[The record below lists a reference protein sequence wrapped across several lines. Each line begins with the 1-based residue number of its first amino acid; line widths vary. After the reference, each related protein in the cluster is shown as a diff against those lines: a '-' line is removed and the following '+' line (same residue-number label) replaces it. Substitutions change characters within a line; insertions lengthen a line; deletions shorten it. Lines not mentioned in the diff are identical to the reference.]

1 MESKRKPKG
10 SEGGNLQIRDLD
22 AATLETLRELQ
33 KHFGVGTNSKAVLL
47 TIKSF
52 LPYMREVQQ
61 LRQRLKKAEETI
73 KVQCQ
78 LLMQIGKILDAA
90 QLNKMMYDVSGLDED
105 DVIRNPL
112 NSLNS

>member
-1 MESKRKPKG
+1 METKRKPKG

-47 TIKSF
+47 AIKSF

-73 KVQCQ
+73 KEQWQ
-78 LLMQIGKILDAA
+78 LLEQIGKVLDAA
-90 QLNKMMYDVSGLDED
+90 QHSKMMYAVLGLDD
-105 DVIRNPL
+105 DDDIMALPDE
-112 NSLNS
+112 